1 MKNSIRLKLK
11 QIGVISFFALQGLSM
26 WGSVQTTC
34 YSTPR
39 SAVDALTVNPSISE
53 GPENVGY
60 RVSRIESDPVLR
72 TRWAMI
78 VSCDHPE
85 WPAFALSTNA
95 TKSIP
100 THQESGHSLA
110 TSVKAVPVVRAGE
123 VVRLWRQENFLRIEV
138 AGVSEESGGL
148 GKTIR
153 VRLLRRSTDDQ
164 SVLEQFSG
172 VVRGPSDVEM
182 ELR

>member
-1 MKNSIRLKLK
+1 MKNSTRLLE
-11 QIGVISFFALQGLSM
+11 QIGIIYFFALQGVSM
-26 WGSVQTTC
+26 SGSVQATC

-39 SAVDALTVNPSISE
+39 SAVDALAVNSSISVD
-53 GPENVGY
+53 PKNVGY

-72 TRWAMI
+72 TSWAMI

-95 TKSIP
+95 TKSMLTP
-100 THQESGHSLA
+100 QESEHSLA
-110 TSVKAVPVVRAGE
+110 ASVKAMPIVRAGE

-153 VRLLRRSTDDQ
+153 VRLLRIGTDDQ
-164 SVLEQFSG
+164 SIPEQFSG